1 MNTIL
6 KMNRVAKINK
16 PKHIKIFPEI
26 TENKYI
32 LKFDG
37 CSKGNPGLAGAGAVI
52 YYNNNELWSCSKF
65 IGINVTNNQ
74 AEYHGLILGL
84 QHAIKENIQLIKVYG
99 DSQLIIKQMNG
110 EYTVKSPLLIPL
122 YEEVKMLEPYFISI
136 TYEHIYRIDNTRAD
150 ELANAAAAIPLM
162 LPSL

>member
-6 KMNRVAKINK
+6 KMNRVSKINK
-16 PKHIKIFPEI
+16 TNYIKIFPEI
-26 TENKYI
+26 TEKKYI

-52 YYNNNELWSCSKF
+52 YYNNNEIWSSSKF
-65 IGINVTNNQ
+65 IGNNITNNQ

-84 QHAIKENIQLIKVYG
+84 QNAVQKEIETIHVYG

-110 EYTVKSPLLIPL
+110 EYTVKSPLLVPL
-122 YEEVKMLEPYFISI
+122 YQEVKMLEPYFVSIS
-136 TYEHIYRIDNTRAD
+136 YEHIYRIENTRAD
-150 ELANAAAAIPLM
+150 ELANLAIPLN
-162 LPSL
+162 LPKL